1 MAARILQRP
10 LSLAMQGLLG
20 ISGQA
25 ESGTLQL
32 VTSPNTSAVQ
42 DRVVRAAAKH
52 GPLAS
57 EDESKLELESEHMS
71 EVESLPFLFT
81 EELNAMPTRPEE
93 LSPPSLREWGCTS
106 PPNLLV
112 DTKVFQLQMD
122 VLLSKWLP
130 VCLWDVRASLDPD
143 HKTVQKQKVYL
154 NSTESL
160 LPVML
165 P

>member
-1 MAARILQRP
+1 MAARVLQRP

-20 ISGQA
+20 ISGQ

-93 LSPPSLREWGCTS
+93 LSPSSLRE
-106 PPNLLV
+106 
-112 DTKVFQLQMD
+112 
-122 VLLSKWLP
+122 
-130 VCLWDVRASLDPD
+130 
-143 HKTVQKQKVYL
+143 
-154 NSTESL
+154 
-160 LPVML
+160 
-165 P
+165 

>member
-1 MAARILQRP
+1 MAARVLQRP
-10 LSLAMQGLLG
+10 LSLAMQGLLR

-32 VTSPNTSAVQ
+32 VTSPNTSAVKE
-42 DRVVRAAAKH
+42 RVVRAAAKH

-57 EDESKLELESEHMS
+57 EDESEHMS

-81 EELNAMPTRPEE
+81 EEVNAMPTRPEE
-93 LSPPSLREWGCTS
+93 LSPPSLWEWGCTS

-122 VLLSKWLP
+122 VLLSKCLP
-130 VCLWDVRASLDPD
+130 VYLWDVIASLDPD
-143 HKTVQKQKVYL
+143 HKTVQKVYL

-160 LPVML
+160 LWVML

>member
-57 EDESKLELESEHMS
+57 EDESKLESEHMS

-93 LSPPSLREWGCTS
+93 LSPPSLRE
-106 PPNLLV
+106 
-112 DTKVFQLQMD
+112 
-122 VLLSKWLP
+122 
-130 VCLWDVRASLDPD
+130 
-143 HKTVQKQKVYL
+143 
-154 NSTESL
+154 
-160 LPVML
+160 
-165 P
+165 